1 MLNLQN
7 QNQLY
12 QKENLKYSYMNKR
25 QKQHKSIVSGNANAV
40 AVVNKDLNYALRTFK
55 RKIKDSNVLEKLKE
69 NKTFI
74 KPSVKRR
81 QQINKAKY
89 IQHIKDLQQLF

>member
-1 MLNLQN
+1 
-7 QNQLY
+7 
-12 QKENLKYSYMNKR
+12 MNKH

-40 AVVNKDLNYALRTFK
+40 SVINNDLNYALRTFK

-89 IQHIKDLQQLF
+89 IQYIKDLQQLF

>member
-1 MLNLQN
+1 
-7 QNQLY
+7 
-12 QKENLKYSYMNKR
+12 MNKH

-40 AVVNKDLNYALRTFK
+40 SVINNDLNYAL

-89 IQHIKDLQQLF
+89 IQYIKDLQQLF